1 MAEQLLSSTVLPN
14 NFPSLGDLK
23 GLVVAA
29 VLLSLL
35 GHQTHVAGVTHR
47 GPVELA
53 VLSAI
58 LQASR
63 VGAGVAAVGDD
74 ALDLLQLVVLVPH
87 GAAVPHHAGHGG
99 VDDDKLE
106 EVK

>member
-1 MAEQLLSSTVLPN
+1 MAEQLLSSTVLDN

-23 GLVVAA
+23 GLVVVA
-29 VLLSLL
+29 VLLRLL
-35 GHQTHVAGVTHR
+35 GHQAHVAGVTHR

-74 ALDLLQLVVLVPH
+74 ALRHEKRKQCIAQIQSLPSYRNRW
-87 GAAVPHHAGHGG
+87 
-99 VDDDKLE
+99 VDVAK
-106 EVK
+106 